1 MWWYSFVIAFLFAIT
16 FLLYTKRNRKLDVY
30 TLILGVYTLVSLCC
44 VLFAYSDP
52 HHYDNLH
59 IINFIYLY
67 IVVMIFIQPFKFKD
81 FSCDN
86 IHIENTFFIKLLI
99 TIYFISGIVSV
110 VYTLP
115 RAMSLAAM
123 GDWSAVRA
131 DVYNDMNGI
140 ELYTNQFERLCKN
153 LYTYL
158 APFGVVWVFY
168 QFTKPKFN
176 AILTF
181 SMLIIW
187 AISEY
192 CSATLIASRG
202 MILTF
207 GIKLLTLYIFFRNGI
222 PVNRKKYIYIGAGIA
237 LAFFLSYTLSV
248 TDSRFGDDANDSLFM
263 YFGHSM
269 LAFNDGIMGSMHD
282 YAWGRYF
289 FKWLYDM
296 LGLDSS
302 INFTQLGSTH
312 GSAFMTFVGCF
323 YVDFGPIGTLLLG
336 ILFSRWLSTYTNKQ
350 TYSLSTFIV
359 IVYFATWFI
368 DGVFVFGRSQSLTW
382 LMLLVLSFILKRTE
396 KVQ

>member
-1 MWWYSFVIAFLFAIT
+1 MWWYSIVIAFLFAIT
-16 FLLYTKRNRKLDVY
+16 LLVNFKRNRRLDVY
-30 TLILGVYTLVSLCC
+30 SLILGVYTTVAVCC
-44 VLFAYSDP
+44 VLFAFSDP

-59 IINFIYLY
+59 IFNFVYLY
-67 IVVMIFIQPFKFKD
+67 VAVMIFIRPFKNKD
-81 FSCDN
+81 FQCDN
-86 IHIENTFFIKLLI
+86 IYIENTLFIKLLI
-99 TIYFISGIVSV
+99 LIYFISGVVSV
-110 VYTLP
+110 IYTLP

-131 DVYNDMNGI
+131 DVYNDMSGI

-181 SMLIIW
+181 SMLTVW

-207 GIKLLTLYIFFRNGI
+207 GIKLLTLYMFFRNGI
-222 PVNRKKYIYIGAGIA
+222 PSSRKKYIYIGAGIA
-237 LAFFLSYTLSV
+237 AVFFLSYTLSV

-282 YAWGRYF
+282 FAWGRYF
-289 FKWLYDM
+289 FKWLYD
-296 LGLDSS
+296 LCGIDST
-302 INFTQLGSTH
+302 INFMQLGSTH

-323 YVDFGPIGTLLLG
+323 YIDFGPIGTLLLA
-336 ILFSRWLSTYTNKQ
+336 IMFSRWLSIYTNRDSY
-350 TYSLSTFIV
+350 TLSTFIV

-382 LMLLVLSFILKRTE
+382 LMLLVLSHILKRTE
-396 KVQ
+396 RVQ

>member
-1 MWWYSFVIAFLFAIT
+1 MWWYSIIIAFLFTTTLIS
-16 FLLYTKRNRKLDVY
+16 YYRRNRRLDIY
-30 TLILGVYTLVSLCC
+30 SLILSVYTLVAICC
-44 VLFAYSDP
+44 VLYAHSAP
-52 HHYDNLH
+52 HEYDNLS
-59 IINFIYLY
+59 ILNFIYLY
-67 IVVMIFIQPFKFKD
+67 VAVMIFISPFKNKK
-81 FSCDN
+81 FSSDSVY
-86 IHIENTFFIKLLI
+86 IKQTFFIKCLI
-99 TIYFISGIVSV
+99 FVYFISGVVSV

-115 RAMSLAAM
+115 RAISLAAM

-131 DVYNDMNGI
+131 DVYNDMTGI

-187 AISEY
+187 AINEY

-202 MILTF
+202 MILSF
-207 GIKLLTLYIFFRNGI
+207 GIKLFTLYIFFRNGI
-222 PVNRKKYIYIGAGIA
+222 PSSRKKYIYIGAGVA

-248 TDSRFGDDANDSLFM
+248 TESRFGDEANDSLFM
-263 YFGHSM
+263 YIGHSM

-282 YAWGRYF
+282 FAWGRYF
-289 FKWLYDM
+289 FKWLYD
-296 LGLDSS
+296 LCGFDST

-312 GSAFMTFVGCF
+312 GTAFITFVGCF
-323 YVDFGPIGTLLLG
+323 YVDFGPLGTLLFGL
-336 ILFSRWLSTYTNKQ
+336 LFSRWLSTYTNKE
-350 TYSLSTFIV
+350 TYPLSIFIV

-382 LMLLVLSFILKRTE
+382 LMLLVLSFILKRAE

>member
-1 MWWYSFVIAFLFAIT
+1 MWWYSIVIAFLFAIT
-16 FLLYTKRNRKLDVY
+16 LLVNFKRNRRLDVY
-30 TLILGVYTLVSLCC
+30 SLILGVYTTVAVCC
-44 VLFAYSDP
+44 VLFAFSDP
-52 HHYDNLH
+52 HQYDNLH
-59 IINFIYLY
+59 IFNFVYLY
-67 IVVMIFIQPFKFKD
+67 VAVMIFIRPFKNKD
-81 FSCDN
+81 FQCDN
-86 IHIENTFFIKLLI
+86 IYIENTLFIKLLI
-99 TIYFISGIVSV
+99 LIYFISGVVSV
-110 VYTLP
+110 IYTLP

-131 DVYNDMNGI
+131 DVYNDMSGI

-181 SMLIIW
+181 SMLTVW

-207 GIKLLTLYIFFRNGI
+207 GIKLLTLYMFFRNGI
-222 PVNRKKYIYIGAGIA
+222 PSSRKKYIYIGAGIA
-237 LAFFLSYTLSV
+237 AVFFLSYTLSV

-282 YAWGRYF
+282 FAWGRYF
-289 FKWLYDM
+289 FKWLYD
-296 LGLDSS
+296 LCGIDST
-302 INFTQLGSTH
+302 INFMQLGSTH

-323 YVDFGPIGTLLLG
+323 YIDFGPIGTLLLA
-336 ILFSRWLSTYTNKQ
+336 IMFSRWLSIYTNRDTYT
-350 TYSLSTFIV
+350 LSTFIV

-382 LMLLVLSFILKRTE
+382 LMLLVLSHILKRTE
-396 KVQ
+396 RVQ